1 VLSRLLGAASGA
13 DPATTPGRPLERLLN
28 AALNRVLAL
37 DSAAMMRLARLEGRT
52 LAIRL
57 RDRDWHAHAVVQ
69 QGQLELRRAAPGA
82 VDVTITGRVADF
94 VALARANR
102 RGEAL
107 GAGRV
112 EIMGDLAIAQDV
124 QALLAELDIDWDE
137 WLAGYVGDVAAHRLG
152 RAVRGAAGLAGSSAR
167 RLEQDLGDYLRHE
180 LELVPLRPELEAYG
194 REVYA
199 LADAVERAAA
209 RVRRLRERAARP

>member
-1 VLSRLLGAASGA
+1 MLSRLLGGAAGA
-13 DPATTPGRPLERLLN
+13 DAAESFGRPLERLLN
-28 AALNRVLAL
+28 TALNRVLAL
-37 DSAAMMRLARLEGRT
+37 DAGAMMRLARLEGRT

-57 RDRDWHAHAVVQ
+57 RDRDWHARAVVS
-69 QGQLELRRAAPGA
+69 QGQLELRRASSEP

-94 VALARANR
+94 IALARANR

-112 EIMGDLAIAQDV
+112 EIMGDLAVAQDV
-124 QALLAELDIDWDE
+124 QALLADLDIDWDE
-137 WLAGYVGDVAAHRLG
+137 WLAGYVGDIAAHRLG
-152 RAVRGAAGLAGSSAR
+152 RAVRGAAGLAGTSAR
-167 RLEQDLGDYLRHE
+167 RLEQDLADYLRHE
-180 LELVPLRPELEAYG
+180 LALVPLRPELEAYG

-209 RVRRLRERAARP
+209 RVRRLRERADRS